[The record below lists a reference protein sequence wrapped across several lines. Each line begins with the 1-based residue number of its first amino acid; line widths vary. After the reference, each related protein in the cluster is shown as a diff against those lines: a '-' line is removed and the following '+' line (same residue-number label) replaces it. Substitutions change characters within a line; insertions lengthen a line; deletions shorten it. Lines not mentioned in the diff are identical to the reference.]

1 MPPAVSIGL
10 PVYNSEKFVA
20 SAIESLLGQRF
31 GDFQVLVSDNAS
43 TDGTE
48 DIVRSLTARD
58 SRFAYRRNP
67 ENVGLVRNFRLA
79 LAGADGRYLKWM
91 AADDVLAPDWLERC
105 VAALDGSEASLAVTW
120 MSPIDEAGKPLTF
133 DEQAGGYRADYGEW
147 YPLLRPSPDVASAEA
162 HLRLRAVIR
171 SVRSS
176 LIAPFFYGLMRAIAF
191 DRATPLGLYLG
202 AEKVL
207 LAELSL
213 RGPIVYLADELA
225 FRRLHP
231 AHFGGQALQKTIAGL
246 DTSPRARHSSGG
258 WQQAAGYVRAIAA
271 APIGATEKARA
282 GGELIAAVADR
293 RVLRRLLPRMP
304 GRR

>member
-10 PVYNSEKFVA
+10 PVYNSQQFVA

-31 GDFQVLVSDNAS
+31 SDFEVLVSDNAS

-48 DIVRSLTARD
+48 EIVRSLTAGD

-79 LAGADGRYLKWM
+79 LAGATGRYLKWM
-91 AADDVLAPDWLERC
+91 AADDVLTADWLERS
-105 VAALDGSEASLAVTW
+105 VAALESSQASLAATW
-120 MSPIDEAGKPLTF
+120 MSPIDAAGRPLAL
-133 DEQAGGYRADYGEW
+133 DEQAGGYRAEYGEW
-147 YPLLRPSPDVASAEA
+147 YPLLRPSPDVASAA
-162 HLRLRAVIR
+162 PHLRLQAVIR

-176 LIAPFFYGLMRAIAF
+176 LIAPFFYGLMRATAF
-191 DRATPLGLYLG
+191 SNTTPVGLYLG

-207 LAELSL
+207 LAELAL

-231 AHFGGQALQKTIAGL
+231 GHFGGQDLQKTIDGL
-246 DTSPRARHSSGG
+246 DTSPRARHTSGG
-258 WQQAAGYVRAIAA
+258 WQQAGGYLRAIAS
-271 APIGATEKARA
+271 APIGAAEKARA
-282 GGELIAAVADR
+282 ARELMAAVADR